1 MPWYKGLLGVLL
13 SIPLTAQAALQ
24 LLVPAYENPCCQQGP
39 AMWQQLLEAAQDPNR
54 QYEIGIILNPLSG
67 PGTERD
73 PNFLDAQNN
82 GPLADLKAA
91 GARVYG
97 YVSTDYTD
105 RSMALVQ
112 QEIAAY
118 LTGHYA
124 GFTDGVFL
132 DEVSNDLADLG
143 YYQTLRAYIDNT
155 QPGSVAIGNPGTP
168 YLNNPSGQ
176 QQYSPTDYL
185 EAFNILV
192 SFESVAQ
199 EYLNEYVHFAY
210 LEQSTPEAIAH
221 IIYSQPDW
229 DDSLFD
235 LAISRGAGVLY
246 ISDDTLPNPYDRLPH
261 YWQQLVSRLQQGSV
275 TPTAAIPVSDTAGLL
290 IAAMLA
296 WRLQRRLKPAA
307 VH

>member
-24 LLVPAYENPCCQQGP
+24 LLVPAYENPCCRQGP
-39 AMWQQLLEAAQDPNR
+39 AMWQQLLDAAQDPGR
-54 QYEIGIILNPLSG
+54 AYELGLILNPASG
-67 PGTERD
+67 PETSR
-73 PNFLDAQNN
+73 NSYILDEQGH

-91 GARVYG
+91 GTRVYG
-97 YVSTDYTD
+97 YISTDYTQ
-105 RSMALVQ
+105 RSLVQVQ

-143 YYQTLRAYIDNT
+143 YYQSVRAYVDNLK
-155 QPGSVAIGNPGTP
+155 PGSVIIGNPGTP

-176 QQYSPTDYL
+176 QQYTPTDYL

-221 IIYSQPDW
+221 IIYAQSDW
-229 DDSLFD
+229 DNTLFD

-261 YWQQLVSRLQQGSV
+261 FWQQLVAGAQQASATPVASVPISGS
-275 TPTAAIPVSDTAGLL
+275 ASLLLAGLL
-290 IAAMLA
+290 A
-296 WRLQRRLKPAA
+296 WRFARKAS
-307 VH
+307 